1 MNTSSIIPP
10 LAHQPAAVI
19 FDLGRVM
26 VYFDYHRAATG
37 LARHSQMTA
46 QQIQDL
52 IDQSPLLMQ
61 LETGQL
67 TNQEFFESIVAATGF
82 RESYGVFARIFGD
95 IFDPVHEMIEI
106 QSRLVE
112 RGIPTYAFSNT
123 NGIAVAHI
131 DATYPFFRQFTDR
144 ICSHDHKSM
153 KPNAPIYE
161 ALERA
166 TGRRGAD
173 LLYLDDRLE
182 NIEAGAARGW
192 QTIHV
197 THAPSAAQELA
208 RRMGV

>member
-1 MNTSSIIPP
+1 MNTSSTIPP

-37 LARHSQMTA
+37 LARHSRMSA
-46 QQIQDL
+46 QDIQDL
-52 IDQSPLLMQ
+52 IDHSSLLGQ
-61 LETGQL
+61 LETGLL
-67 TNQEFFESIVAATGF
+67 TNQQFFSAVAEATGF
-82 RESYGVFARIFGD
+82 HENYDVFAGIFGD
-95 IFDPVHEMIEI
+95 IFDPVNEMIEV

-131 DATYPFFRQFTDR
+131 DATYPFFKRFTDR
-144 ICSHDHKSM
+144 VCSHDHKSM
-153 KPNAPIYE
+153 KPSAPIYE

-197 THAPSAAQELA
+197 THAPSAAQQLA
-208 RRMGV
+208 HLMGV